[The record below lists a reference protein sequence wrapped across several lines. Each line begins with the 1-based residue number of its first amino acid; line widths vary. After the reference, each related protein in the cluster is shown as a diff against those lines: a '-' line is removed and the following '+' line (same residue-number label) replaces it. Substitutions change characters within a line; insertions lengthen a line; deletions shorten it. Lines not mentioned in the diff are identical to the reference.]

1 MTLYLTN
8 RANVAFG
15 IAAQTVFIGLV
26 GFEPTASW
34 SRTRRSTKLSHSPFT
49 YENGVYYARLKVN
62 GKEIRRSLRTS
73 DRDMAKRELARLR
86 EEQKHIDRSQGK
98 LTLGELCTRF
108 LKTVQYQKLKTIG
121 GETLVARR
129 VLESYQRTRW
139 YNGSTFLWIG
149 RYRETGRGQG
159 SSNLRFD
166 QIDSLKE

>member
-1 MTLYLTN
+1 
-8 RANVAFG
+8 
-15 IAAQTVFIGLV
+15 
-26 GFEPTASW
+26 
-34 SRTRRSTKLSHSPFT
+34 
-49 YENGVYYARLKVN
+49 LKVN
-62 GKEIRRSLRTS
+62 GKEIRRSLGTS

-108 LKTVQYQKLKTIG
+108 LKTVQYQKLKTIAG
-121 GETLVARR
+121 KTLVARR

>member
-1 MTLYLTN
+1 
-8 RANVAFG
+8 
-15 IAAQTVFIGLV
+15 
-26 GFEPTASW
+26 
-34 SRTRRSTKLSHSPFT
+34 
-49 YENGVYYARLKVN
+49 LKVN

-86 EEQKHIDRSQGK
+86 EEQKHIDQSQGK

-121 GETLVARR
+121 GKTLVARR